1 MGDFILYGDNREFA
15 RLDHL
20 FVHTLDTDYS
30 RRVFLKITPVDA
42 TSQERDPV
50 LNIAIHRL
58 SHEQDVEGEGV
69 AAVKA
74 LSIIGLPALWA
85 DRLYIIPVTRGA
97 KGQVRLGGDDL
108 LYVNWMVEFL

>member
-1 MGDFILYGDNREFA
+1 
-15 RLDHL
+15 
-20 FVHTLDTDYS
+20 LDTDYS

-50 LNIAIHRL
+50 LDIAILRL

-74 LSIIGLPALWA
+74 P
-85 DRLYIIPVTRGA
+85 
-97 KGQVRLGGDDL
+97 QQ
-108 LYVNWMVEFL
+108 